1 MAQIE
6 TNWTYE
12 QAFVRN
18 LGLLSSVDQE
28 KIKSA
33 RIAIAGVGGV
43 GGDHA
48 ITLARMGFENFH
60 LAEFDEFDVK
70 NFNRQYGAFVDT
82 VGRPKI
88 EVIQQELLRI
98 NPHAKIQ
105 VFPKGINPDNIDA
118 FLDKVDVYVD
128 GLDAFEIKMRRT
140 VFQKC
145 YEKKIWAVT
154 AGPLGIGVAWLV
166 VNPKKMSFEEYC
178 GFSDSQDE
186 LEQFASFIAG
196 LAPAFLHLPYI
207 DRSKVSMKNRAGP
220 SNIASCK
227 LCAGI
232 VGAEVM
238 KIITGRGKVY
248 ALPNYQQFD
257 AFRLAYKR
265 GRVWLGGRNPASIL
279 KRKFIVSK
287 LRESQ

>member
-1 MAQIE
+1 MATSE
-6 TNWTYE
+6 CTWSYD

-18 LGLLSSVDQE
+18 LGLISSTDQE
-28 KIKSA
+28 KIKTA

-60 LAEFDEFDVK
+60 LAEFDDFDVK

-82 VGRPKI
+82 IGRPKI
-88 EVIQQELLRI
+88 EVIRQELLRI

-105 VFPKGINPDNIDA
+105 IFPNGITPENIDA

-128 GLDAFEIKMRRT
+128 GLDAFEISMRRT
-140 VFQKC
+140 VFQRC

-166 VNPKKMSFEEYC
+166 IDPNQMSFEKYC
-178 GFSDSQDE
+178 GFSDQQDH
-186 LEQFASFIAG
+186 LEQFAAFIAG

-207 DRSKVSMKNRAGP
+207 DRSKVSIKSRSGP

-238 KIITGRGKVY
+238 KIITQRGTVHSV
-248 ALPNYQQFD
+248 PSYQQFD
-257 AFRLAYKR
+257 VFRLAYKR
-265 GRVWLGGRNPASIL
+265 GRVWLGGRNPFSIL
-279 KRKFIVSK
+279 KRKFIVRK
-287 LRESQ
+287 LREAQ